1 MEEAGSPEA
10 QFGAVIEHENEMSGS
25 LSGRNVFD
33 DLKNSSLAPQL
44 RLFDVVDGKKLLGGH
59 QEFPSPEPRGWR

>member
-1 MEEAGSPEA
+1 VDETSSPEE

-33 DLKNSSLAPQL
+33 DLKNSSLTPA
-44 RLFDVVDGKKLLGGH
+44 RRRVSLFDVVDGEK
-59 QEFPSPEPRGWR
+59 